1 MQEKLD
7 KIEKMETII
16 DTDYSNMAGIVVMKD
31 GKAVY
36 ENYFHGCTQA
46 NRFNIFSATKSIL
59 SILVGIAI
67 DKGYLD
73 GIDRKI
79 LDFYPEYIV
88 KRGEKT
94 IQNITIRDMLTMT
107 VPYKYKYN
115 PFTKY
120 FTSEDWV

>member
-16 DTDYSNMAGIVVMKD
+16 DADYSNMAGIVVMKD

-36 ENYFHGCTQA
+36 EKYFHGCTQA

-59 SILVGIAI
+59 SILLGIAI

-73 GIDRKI
+73 SIDRKI

-107 VPYKYKYN
+107 VPYK
-115 PFTKY
+115 
-120 FTSEDWV
+120 

>member
-46 NRFNIFSATKSIL
+46 NRFNIFQQPKVSFLYYWGLRSTKGISMALTGKYWTFIRNIL
-59 SILVGIAI
+59 LREA
-67 DKGYLD
+67 
-73 GIDRKI
+73 
-79 LDFYPEYIV
+79 
-88 KRGEKT
+88 KRQYR
-94 IQNITIRDMLTMT
+94 ISR
-107 VPYKYKYN
+107 
-115 PFTKY
+115 
-120 FTSEDWV
+120 SETCLP